1 MGLLADRDDGRLDL
15 TDNGR
20 ALLGTKERSPEERRQ
35 FQAAII
41 SARGL
46 KPFQSFFEGE
56 EVSFEEISYRL
67 AQLTGLSKTTA
78 DRRAQTLMRWRE
90 YVRAPEAA
98 LAGPEL
104 PNLTSQLASL
114 IATHNALA
122 KQRYLEWLLKME
134 PAAFENLVGQL
145 VEALNH
151 REVEVTGRSGDGG
164 VDVRAVRVDQWGHA
178 APIAVQVKRYS
189 KSIGRRTVDE
199 LLGTIVRERFVAGIL
214 VTTSD
219 FSKDAQ
225 KAASLAPQIQLVNGA
240 QLVDLLAEHGVAI
253 AYGHYGEL
261 VLATS
266 D

>member
-1 MGLLADRDDGRLDL
+1 
-15 TDNGR
+15 
-20 ALLGTKERSPEERRQ
+20 
-35 FQAAII
+35 
-41 SARGL
+41 
-46 KPFQSFFEGE
+46 
-56 EVSFEEISYRL
+56 
-67 AQLTGLSKTTA
+67 
-78 DRRAQTLMRWRE
+78 
-90 YVRAPEAA
+90 
-98 LAGPEL
+98 
-104 PNLTSQLASL
+104 
-114 IATHNALA
+114 
-122 KQRYLEWLLKME
+122 ME

-151 REVEVTGRSGDGG
+151 RDVEVTGRPGDGG

-189 KSIGRRTVDE
+189 KSLGRRTVDE
-199 LLGTIVRERFVAGIL
+199 LLGTIVRERYVAGIL

-261 VLATS
+261 VLATG